1 MEFLANQNLYL
12 LETFKERALPDAIFS
27 LDVLPPLCFIPKTPK
42 RVISNSFHFKNRIP
56 TLIH

>member
-27 LDVLPPLCFIPKTPK
+27 LDVLPPLYFISKTPK
-42 RVISNSFHFKNRIP
+42 RVFLNSFHFKNRIQA
-56 TLIH
+56 LIH